1 MIVVI
6 RPELAPLLVELL
18 DVHLESGQ
26 RERVKAAA
34 LRAAAG
40 ALAAG
45 LCLGR
50 PARPGCASWRW
61 HAAVNLARSSARPSV
76 WGSVFL
82 AFELS

>member
-34 LRAAAG
+34 LRE
-40 ALAAG
+40 
-45 LCLGR
+45 
-50 PARPGCASWRW
+50 WR
-61 HAAVNLARSSARPSV
+61 NLV
-76 WGSVFL
+76 VVDDKVG
-82 AFELS
+82 